1 MTISSELPK
10 WQTQVTKYYW
20 EVNSICLWGWSVVFI
35 LKHASD
41 LYRKIYQRTG
51 GCIFF

>member
-1 MTISSELPK
+1 M
-10 WQTQVTKYYW
+10 
-20 EVNSICLWGWSVVFI
+20 GWSVVFI

-51 GCIFF
+51 GSIFFKLKQELINLFYI